1 MKTLLI
7 VNPNSGTRP
16 KDVLPELLSNKLPD
30 GDELC
35 IRVTEAPGDADR
47 IARAA
52 VADGYG
58 RIIVAGGDGT
68 VNDVANALCGSG
80 VPLGIIPCGSG
91 NGLARSLAIPQD
103 FRRAAEIIAEGRE
116 LDIDCGLVNG
126 QRFFC
131 TFGMGFDAAVTEKFS
146 REKRRGKMTYVKSAL
161 LEFLNFTPKVYAISV
176 GGKIVTEQA
185 MVVAVCN
192 ASQYGNNAYIA
203 PEASLTD
210 GMLDV
215 TVIHDGPLV
224 QQALAG
230 IQLLSG
236 HLDRNILV
244 DTFRTDKLEI
254 SRLDESNGH
263 IDGEIFNPGKVMK
276 VECCP
281 KCLRVYAGKDADREF
296 KPIADPLRGFFQD
309 LGYDIKQL
317 FQH

>member
-16 KDVLPELLSNKLPD
+16 KDVLPELLSSVLPA
-30 GDELC
+30 GDELLLKA
-35 IRVTEAPGDADR
+35 TEAPGDA
-47 IARAA
+47 ARMACDA
-52 VADGYG
+52 VADGYE
-58 RIIVAGGDGT
+58 RVIVAGGDGT
-68 VNDVANALCGSG
+68 VNDVASALCSSG
-80 VPLGIIPCGSG
+80 VALGIIPCGSG
-91 NGLARSLAIPQD
+91 NGLARSLGIPQD
-103 FRRAAEIIAEGRE
+103 FRRAAEIIAGGRQIE
-116 LDIDCGLVNG
+116 IDCGNVNG
-126 QRFFC
+126 RRFFC

-161 LEFLNFTPKVYAISV
+161 IEFLNFTPKVYAISI
-176 GGKIVTEQA
+176 GGKILTERA

-215 TVIHDGPLV
+215 TIIHDGPLV

-244 DTFRTDKLEI
+244 DMFRTDRLEI

-263 IDGEIFNPGKVMK
+263 IDGEIFNPGKVMQ
-276 VECCP
+276 VECTP
-281 KCLRVYAGKDADREF
+281 QCLRVYAGKDADREF
-296 KPIADPLRGFFQD
+296 KPISDPIRGFFQD
-309 LGYDIKQL
+309 IGYDIKQL